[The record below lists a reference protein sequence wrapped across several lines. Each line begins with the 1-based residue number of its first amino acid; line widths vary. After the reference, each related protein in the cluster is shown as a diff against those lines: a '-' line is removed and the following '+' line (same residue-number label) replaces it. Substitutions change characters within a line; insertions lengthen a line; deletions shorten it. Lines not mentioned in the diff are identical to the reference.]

1 MVQVPPEVVMEM
13 HSLLAKATKLWAN
26 SIKDQYQRYD
36 EQYATEMVSPD
47 WNISMTS
54 VLNGISLYWF
64 KANYVKY
71 LQKRSQS
78 DAMKDTRHTLPVIR
92 PNGCDQ
98 RNSNDDVDAI
108 VQKPKRPVSPFIL
121 YRLEVAKTE
130 KVGASEAAL
139 RWRNLDAE
147 QQQNFHQQYQ
157 IAQSQYK

>member
-1 MVQVPPEVVMEM
+1 
-13 HSLLAKATKLWAN
+13 
-26 SIKDQYQRYD
+26 
-36 EQYATEMVSPD
+36 
-47 WNISMTS
+47 
-54 VLNGISLYWF
+54 
-64 KANYVKY
+64 
-71 LQKRSQS
+71 
-78 DAMKDTRHTLPVIR
+78 MKDTRHTLPVIR

-98 RNSNDDVDAI
+98 RNSNNDVDAI